1 MKLTCN
7 RDDLINNIS
16 IVQKAVSS
24 NSTNALLNGILIEAS
39 SDNKIKLTGYDLQTG
54 IEADVTADVFD
65 KGSIV
70 VDSKLFGEIIRK
82 LPENDVD
89 INVDSNFTMKI
100 ECGSVK
106 FKISGMDP
114 ENFPRIPEIDETTS
128 EKIVIPQKMLKGMI
142 NHTFFAISKDTTR
155 PVLTGSNLVSDG
167 STLSMVSIDGF
178 RMAINKE
185 DMGADF
191 PKINYIVPGKALGE
205 MKNILSDDKDAEI
218 ILYTSMQNL
227 LFDIGNVRM
236 VSRLIEGNFINFDSI
251 SAKNPT
257 NVMKIDRKALFDAV
271 DRATLIIVTDDRKC
285 PVQFTMSDPS
295 VLNVTAQSE
304 QGDVHEEI
312 DVEVEG
318 DLVDVDFNSKY
329 ILDAL
334 KNIDDDVIKI
344 EVNGTQGPCIIKPV
358 EGEKYIYLILPIR
371 R

>member
-106 FKISGMDP
+106 
-114 ENFPRIPEIDETTS
+114 
-128 EKIVIPQKMLKGMI
+128 
-142 NHTFFAISKDTTR
+142 ISKDNSR

-205 MKNILSDDKDAEI
+205 MRNILSDDKDAEI

-251 SAKNPT
+251 IAKNPKT
-257 NVMKIDRKALFDAV
+257 VMKIDRKALFDAV

>member
-142 NHTFFAISKDTTR
+142 NHTFFAISKDNSR

-205 MKNILSDDKDAEI
+205 MRNILSDDKDAEI

-251 SAKNPT
+251 IAKNPKT
-257 NVMKIDRKALFDAV
+257 VITVNRKDFLNAV
-271 DRATLIIVTDDRKC
+271 DRAALIIMTDDRKC
-285 PVQFTMSDPS
+285 PVRLLTSNAS
-295 VLNVTAQSE
+295 ELTVSAVSAQGNLQE
-304 QGDVHEEI
+304 NIEVK
-312 DVEVEG
+312 VEG
-318 DLVDVDFNSKY
+318 DLIDVDFNSRY
-329 ILDAL
+329 ILDVL
-334 KNIDDDVIKI
+334 KNIDDETIRV
-344 EVNGTQGPCIIKPV
+344 EVNGGQGPCIIKPL
-358 EGEKYIYLILPIR
+358 EGENYIYLILPIR

>member
-1 MKLTCN
+1 
-7 RDDLINNIS
+7 
-16 IVQKAVSS
+16 
-24 NSTNALLNGILIEAS
+24 
-39 SDNKIKLTGYDLQTG
+39 
-54 IEADVTADVFD
+54 
-65 KGSIV
+65 
-70 VDSKLFGEIIRK
+70 
-82 LPENDVD
+82 
-89 INVDSNFTMKI
+89 
-100 ECGSVK
+100 
-106 FKISGMDP
+106 
-114 ENFPRIPEIDETTS
+114 
-128 EKIVIPQKMLKGMI
+128 
-142 NHTFFAISKDTTR
+142 
-155 PVLTGSNLVSDG
+155 
-167 STLSMVSIDGF
+167 
-178 RMAINKE
+178 MAINKE

-205 MKNILSDDKDAEI
+205 MRNILSDDKDAEI

-251 SAKNPT
+251 IAKNPKT
-257 NVMKIDRKALFDAV
+257 VMKIDRKALFDAV